1 LTGPIVQRSIRKL
14 LDEQPILV
22 SPGVYDGYSARLAEQ
37 AGFSLL
43 STTGAGLVNSRLGL
57 PDVGLF
63 SMRDNVEACRAI
75 VDATSLPIS
84 ADAETGYGNAATV
97 HYVVRAFESTG
108 VSAVSIED
116 QVSPKRCGHVAGK
129 EVIPVEE
136 MVGKIRAAV
145 DARSNPDFLIIAR
158 TDAIAV
164 EGIDGAVARA
174 RAYQDAGADVIF
186 PDAVRGGEDI
196 ERIVSSLQIPV
207 RINMG
212 FGIRTR
218 STTPLM
224 SIHALKELG
233 VRWVSLSR
241 LLPAAA
247 IQGMQQALQVMR
259 ESIVSETM
267 IERPDMVADMDT
279 IKSLMGYEPYLEIER
294 RFLPE
299 EQVLRKYVRSEGDR

>member
-1 LTGPIVQRSIRKL
+1 MKRSIRDL
-14 LDEQPILV
+14 LADGEMLV

-37 AGFSLL
+37 AGFALL
-43 STTGAGLVNSRLGL
+43 STTGAGLVNARLGL

-63 SMRDNVEACRAI
+63 SMRDNLDACRAI
-75 VDATSLPIS
+75 VDATTVPIS

-97 HYVVRAFESTG
+97 HYAVRAFERTG

-129 EVIPVEE
+129 DVIPLDE

-145 DARSNPDFLIIAR
+145 DARSARDFMIIAR

-174 RAYQDAGADVIF
+174 RAYAEAGADAIF
-186 PDAVRGGEDI
+186 PDAVRGKEDI
-196 ERIVSSLQIPV
+196 EAIVAAVLVPV

-224 SIHALKELG
+224 PIAALRALG

-241 LLPAAA
+241 MLPAAA
-247 IQGMQQALQVMR
+247 IQGMREALAVMR
-259 ESIVSETM
+259 EAIDSETM
-267 IERPDMVADMDT
+267 IERPDLVCDMAT
-279 IKSLMGYEPYLEIER
+279 ITELMGYERYLDIER

-299 EQVLRKYVRSEGDR
+299 QDFQRKYGA

>member
-1 LTGPIVQRSIRKL
+1 MMRRSIRSL
-14 LDEQPILV
+14 LAEQPLIV

-37 AGFSLL
+37 AGFGLL

-75 VDATSLPIS
+75 ADATSLPVS

-97 HYVVRAFESTG
+97 HYVVGAFERAG
-108 VSAVSIED
+108 VAAISIED
-116 QVSPKRCGHVAGK
+116 QVAPKRCGHVAGK
-129 EVIPVEE
+129 DVISTVE
-136 MVGKIRAAV
+136 MVGKIRSAVAA
-145 DARSNPDFLIIAR
+145 RTSEDFLIIAR

-174 RAYQDAGADVIF
+174 KAYREAGADVIF
-186 PDAVRGGEDI
+186 PDAVRGREDI
-196 ERIVSSLQIPV
+196 ERIVAAVDIPV

-224 SIHALKELG
+224 SIGELKRLG

-241 LLPAAA
+241 MLPAAA
-247 IQGMQQALQVMR
+247 IHGMQQALAVMKDA
-259 ESIVSETM
+259 IASEDL
-267 IERPDMVADMDT
+267 IERPDLVADMAVIT
-279 IKSLMGYEPYLEIER
+279 GLMGYEKYLDIER
-294 RFLPE
+294 RFVPDEDLA
-299 EQVLRKYVRSEGDR
+299 RRYTS

>member
-1 LTGPIVQRSIRKL
+1 MNAASSLRPL
-14 LDEQPILV
+14 LKEQPILV
-22 SPGVYDGYSARLAEQ
+22 SPGVYDGYSARLAER

-43 STTGAGLVNSRLGL
+43 STTGAGLANSRLGV

-63 SMRDNVEACRAI
+63 SVRDNLEACRVIAG
-75 VDATSLPIS
+75 ATTLPVS

-97 HYVVRAFESTG
+97 HYVVRAFEEAG

-116 QVSPKRCGHVAGK
+116 QFAPKRCGHLAGK
-129 EVIPVEE
+129 EVIGTAE
-136 MVGKIRAAV
+136 MVGKIRSAV
-145 DARSNPDFLIIAR
+145 DARRSEDFLIIAR

-164 EGIDGAVARA
+164 EGIEGAVERA
-174 RAYQDAGADVIF
+174 RAYQAAGADVIF
-186 PDAVRGGEDI
+186 PDAVRGREDI
-196 ERIVSSLQIPV
+196 ERIVAAVDIPV

-224 SIHALKELG
+224 SVRELRGIG

-247 IQGMQQALQVMR
+247 IAGMRQALAVMR
-259 ESIVSETM
+259 EAIETDMM
-267 IERPDMVADMDT
+267 IERPDLVADMGDIT
-279 IKSLMGYEPYLEIER
+279 GLMGYAEYMDIER
-294 RFLPE
+294 RFLE
-299 EQVLRKYVRSEGDR
+299 EAHVARKYRAGGET

>member
-1 LTGPIVQRSIRKL
+1 MRKSIRSL
-14 LDEQPILV
+14 LNEEAILV
-22 SPGVYDGYSARLAEQ
+22 SPGVYDGYSARLAER

-43 STTGAGLVNSRLGL
+43 STTGAGLVNSRLGQ

-63 SMRDNVEACRAI
+63 SFRDNIEACRAI
-75 VDATSLPIS
+75 VDATTLPIS

-97 HYVVRAFESTG
+97 HYVVQAFERAG

-116 QVSPKRCGHVAGK
+116 QVAPKRCGHVAGK
-129 EVIPVEE
+129 DVISTEE
-136 MVGKIRAAV
+136 MVGKIRSAV
-145 DARSNPDFLIIAR
+145 DARRNPEFMIIAR

-164 EGIDGAVARA
+164 EGIAGAVARA
-174 RAYQDAGADVIF
+174 KAYEAAGADAIF
-186 PDAVRGGEDI
+186 PDAVRGEDDI
-196 ERIVSSLQIPV
+196 AQIVAAVNIPV

-224 SIHALKELG
+224 SVQALKGLG

-247 IQGMQQALQVMR
+247 IHGMTQALAVMR
-259 ESIVSETM
+259 EAMTTDAI
-267 IERPDMVADMDT
+267 IERPDLVADMST
-279 IKSLMGYEPYLEIER
+279 ITDLMGYADYIDIEQRYLSQDLIER
-294 RFLPE
+294 
-299 EQVLRKYVRSEGDR
+299 KYKRETAK

>member
-1 LTGPIVQRSIRKL
+1 M
-14 LDEQPILV
+14 LV

-37 AGFSLL
+37 AGFDLL

-63 SMRDNVEACRAI
+63 SMRDNLEACRAI
-75 VDATSLPIS
+75 VDATNVPVS
-84 ADAETGYGNAATV
+84 ADAETGYGNAATA
-97 HYVVRAFESTG
+97 HYVVQAFERAG
-108 VSAVSIED
+108 VASVSIED
-116 QVSPKRCGHVAGK
+116 QVAPKRCGHVVGK
-129 EVIPVEE
+129 DVISVEE

-145 DARSNPDFLIIAR
+145 DARSSSDFLIIAR

-174 RAYQDAGADVIF
+174 KAYAEAGADAIF
-186 PDAVRGGEDI
+186 PDAVRGREDI
-196 ERIVSSLQIPV
+196 RTIVGAVSIPV

-224 SIHALKELG
+224 SMGELKELG

-241 LLPAAA
+241 MLPAAA
-247 IQGMQQALQVMR
+247 IQGMQQALAA
-259 ESIVSETM
+259 ISEAIKSEAV
-267 IERPDMVADMDT
+267 IERPDLVADMAT
-279 IKSLMGYEPYLEIER
+279 ITALMGYERYLDIEK
-294 RFLPE
+294 RFLPD
-299 EQVLRKYVRSEGDR
+299 EQVDRKYGQ